1 MTTTST
7 IAGQVFERLLDD
19 LKSNQFGPGER
30 LKFDEMRDRYNVSV
44 APLREA
50 LSRLAGQGLVT
61 QVGQKGFRAPESSIE
76 DFGHVIASRKFLEK
90 RALEFSIA
98 NGEDDWENELVA
110 MFHQLQKATR
120 IKPQTEQEYSTW
132 ERHHTNFHRALVA
145 ACGST
150 WLLNAW
156 RSAFDQAERYRR
168 LAMKRGHWVID
179 QKDDHERLLKAAL
192 ARNALLALRILD
204 DHIGRSAGALTDRR
218 DAPKPRKVV

>member
-1 MTTTST
+1 MTTTPT

-30 LKFDEMRDRYNVSV
+30 LKFEDMRGRYDVGV

-50 LSRLAGQGLVT
+50 LSRLAGLGLVT
-61 QVGQKGFRAPESSIE
+61 QVGQKGFRAPEASLE
-76 DFGHVIASRKFLEK
+76 DYEHIIASRKFLEK
-90 RALEFSIA
+90 RALESAIA
-98 NGEDDWENELVA
+98 NGGDEWENELVV

-120 IKPQTEQEYSTW
+120 IKPGTEQQYSAW

-145 ACGST
+145 GCGST

-179 QKDDHERLLKAAL
+179 QKDDHERLLKAAI
-192 ARNALLALRILD
+192 ARNASLALRILD
-204 DHIGRSAGALTDRR
+204 DHIGRSAGALTGRR
-218 DAPKPRKVV
+218 EAPKPRKLV

>member
-1 MTTTST
+1 MTTST
-7 IAGQVFERLLDD
+7 IAGLVFERLLDD

-30 LKFDEMRDRYNVSV
+30 LKFEEMRGRYDVGV

-50 LSRLAGQGLVT
+50 LSRLAGLGLVT
-61 QVGQKGFRAPESSIE
+61 QVGQKGFRAPEASLKDYEHI
-76 DFGHVIASRKFLEK
+76 IASRKFLEK
-90 RALEFSIA
+90 RALESAIA
-98 NGEDDWENELVA
+98 NGGDSWENELVA

-120 IKPQTEQEYSTW
+120 IKPRTEQEYSVW

-145 ACGST
+145 ACGSA

-168 LAMKRGHWVID
+168 LAMKRGHWAID

-192 ARNALLALRILD
+192 ARNSQLALRILD
-204 DHIGRSAGALTDRR
+204 DHIGRSAINLGA
-218 DAPKPRKVV
+218 RKVATQVK